1 MTADMLRQ
9 LLHLFLAYGSF
20 VSPILDLTLVVVPGW
35 SVLRLYR
42 HRSRGHPLSFQR
54 EALLLIFVVYLSGL
68 AAVTLSRNQNRL
80 PAEAATAEVELR
92 PDLASLTCSSAS
104 LPTGSSARSFCV
116 RNARGNVMLF
126 FPLGI
131 LIPRVWKRVRFRR
144 GIQIAIA
151 LSISIEV
158 IQHISRAFGS
168 HRSPDVN
175 DVILNGLGAGLG
187 LVLVSLLRLRRD
199 TRSAVPRE
207 ARLSATA
214 R

>member
-1 MTADMLRQ
+1 M
-9 LLHLFLAYGSF
+9 H
-20 VSPILDLTLVVVPGW
+20 
-35 SVLRLYR
+35 
-42 HRSRGHPLSFQR
+42 
-54 EALLLIFVVYLSGL
+54 
-68 AAVTLSRNQNRL
+68 
-80 PAEAATAEVELR
+80 
-92 PDLASLTCSSAS
+92 
-104 LPTGSSARSFCV
+104 
-116 RNARGNVMLF
+116 F

-131 LIPRVWKRVRFRR
+131 LIPLVWKRVRFRR

-158 IQHISRAFGS
+158 IQYVSRAFGS